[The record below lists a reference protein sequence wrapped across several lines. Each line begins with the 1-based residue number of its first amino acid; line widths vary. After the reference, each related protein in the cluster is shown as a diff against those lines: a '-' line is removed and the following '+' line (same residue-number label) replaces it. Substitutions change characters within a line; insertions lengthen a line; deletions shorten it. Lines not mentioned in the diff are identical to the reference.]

1 MTKQRT
7 SILITGISAL
17 LLTMLLTACPVTP
30 AKPADEKKSEVTP
43 ESVLDSV
50 FEVKWSG
57 GQEYPESTNKH
68 YYIYIGPDGTVYE
81 AEKDKGGVGA
91 LKKPDAPLLGGNAKV
106 ENNQLIYG
114 GEKHS
119 YTLKDGVLT
128 VGEPRKSGSFGLEA
142 VKVTSP
148 TGQEIIDAQKN
159 GAEAGQLQ

>member
-57 GQEYPESTNKH
+57 GQEYPKTDNKH
-68 YYIYIGPDGTVYE
+68 HYIYIGPDGTVYE
-81 AEKDKGGVGA
+81 AEKGNEA
-91 LKKPDAPLLGGNAKV
+91 ELKKPEIPLFAEVKV
-106 ENNQLIYG
+106 ENNQFTQSGQKYP
-114 GEKHS
+114 

-128 VGEPRKSGSFGLEA
+128 VGEPRKGGNFGLEA

-148 TGQEIIDAQKN
+148 TGQEMMAVQKN
-159 GAEAGQLQ
+159 GAQVEQ

>member
-17 LLTMLLTACPVTP
+17 LLTMFLTACPVTP

-43 ESVLDSV
+43 ESVLNSV
-50 FEVKWSG
+50 FEVKWYG
-57 GQEYPESTNKH
+57 NDGYPNGNKH

-81 AEKDKGGVGA
+81 AEKDNGA
-91 LKKPDAPLLGGNAKV
+91 ELKKPDISLLGGNAKV
-106 ENNQLIYG
+106 ENNQFVQG
-114 GEKHS
+114 GQKYP

-148 TGQEIIDAQKN
+148 TGQEIMAVQKN
-159 GAEAGQLQ
+159 GAEAEKLQ